1 MVILPGVPFLLEG
14 TDAPL
19 LIRALSDLA
28 SWVTEQSGY
37 IETVGE
43 GFAKMKE
50 LLIQNMGGAA
60 QQQYPVRYWIADN
73 GVQGEWAMR
82 SPWYSTGDA
91 ALNNSA
97 GPMAEKDEQ
106 VLLDCILSG
115 LQQHQN
121 LEMAL
126 PLASSRS
133 LVLVNKPVHI
143 LVVGG
148 Q

>member
-1 MVILPGVPFLLEG
+1 ML
-14 TDAPL
+14 
-19 LIRALSDLA
+19 
-28 SWVTEQSGY
+28 
-37 IETVGE
+37 
-43 GFAKMKE
+43 
-50 LLIQNMGGAA
+50 
-60 QQQYPVRYWIADN
+60 YWIADN
-73 GVQGEWAMR
+73 GVQVEWAMR